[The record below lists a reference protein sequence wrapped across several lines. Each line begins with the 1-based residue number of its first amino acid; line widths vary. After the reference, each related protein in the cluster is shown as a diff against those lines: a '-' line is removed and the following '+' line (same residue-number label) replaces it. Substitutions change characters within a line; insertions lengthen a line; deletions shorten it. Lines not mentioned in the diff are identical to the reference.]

1 MTQVRRNFF
10 RPPAGPLYNATA
22 AALRKTNGQE
32 ASTVLD
38 TSMMCWKRLGKEPAG
53 AGGRWAGERSAGSL
67 RIDR

>member
-38 TSMMCWKRLGKEPAG
+38 TSMMCWKRLRER
-53 AGGRWAGERSAGSL
+53 AGGRWRPLGWRAFRRLVEN
-67 RIDR
+67 